1 MTNNYVH
8 LLSMIYHSCDV
19 KQQSTNLHIHYIGN
33 HQTFQFMNWNLYID
47 KLLLSLKFVLQEA
60 IMALLLLAAGLT
72 NILVFTQGNVHR
84 LFNHTHKTISNGL
97 SYLFFKTSTTVV
109 HSVAML
115 TCYNIQEVIVLHFCT
130 NFELFTLS
138 LILLNFKLQS
148 GICFNVGRL
157 FSLIILISTTN

>member
-1 MTNNYVH
+1 MKSWNQKIIWRSWWKTPYNCACVSENFSNIGEEKIYVQVFEKIWFYIKCRGENRRWRTIIVH

-84 LFNHTHKTISNGL
+84 LFNHTHTN
-97 SYLFFKTSTTVV
+97 
-109 HSVAML
+109 
-115 TCYNIQEVIVLHFCT
+115 NI
-130 NFELFTLS
+130 
-138 LILLNFKLQS
+138 
-148 GICFNVGRL
+148 
-157 FSLIILISTTN
+157 